1 MGIAFVSK
9 FDDQCASPRILV
21 GAPAPCGNTGHD
33 EVDAWPIRFVPERV
47 RICDRA
53 FDLPSEPDR
62 RPSRCTVIFYFY
74 GAFFSCDS
82 HRDRIASLEVS
93 IASRSRLIG
102 MCLLFVLGE
111 AVIVL
116 VGSCRISRTRL
127 VRIALSR
134 RRFSVGSIIRFLR
147 AASAM
152 MITSDTSERTEYQ
165 NVLC

>member
-1 MGIAFVSK
+1 
-9 FDDQCASPRILV
+9 
-21 GAPAPCGNTGHD
+21 
-33 EVDAWPIRFVPERV
+33 
-47 RICDRA
+47 
-53 FDLPSEPDR
+53 
-62 RPSRCTVIFYFY
+62 
-74 GAFFSCDS
+74 
-82 HRDRIASLEVS
+82 LEVS